1 MEQSAPLVQI
11 IFNKFV
17 SAAVHVLDR
26 QACDSSQFRW
36 IYNLWPFCSSISI
49 CQFMTSCQSKLFK
62 FQAQNLLT
70 FHWDVTSLLRLWSK
84 RNFQSFNDSQRN
96 HFNIKSEIL
105 VKVCRTRRTLGT
117 WFIWFTFAFIIY
129 DSQIF
134 CVGKGSRL
142 ALDVFVCAMKFF
154 S

>member
-1 MEQSAPLVQI
+1 MTFLLQHL
-11 IFNKFV
+11 
-17 SAAVHVLDR
+17 
-26 QACDSSQFRW
+26 
-36 IYNLWPFCSSISI
+36 NLPK

-70 FHWDVTSLLRLWSK
+70 FHWDVTSLLWLWSR
-84 RNFQSFNDSQRN
+84 RNFQSFSDSQRN
-96 HFNIKSEIL
+96 HFNIKSEIS

-134 CVGKGSRL
+134 CVGKGSQLGLVSMCLYARWNVCSIFLLDDKWWPIWRISRL
-142 ALDVFVCAMKFF
+142 VLLQLPNTLIEPPN
-154 S
+154 SPS